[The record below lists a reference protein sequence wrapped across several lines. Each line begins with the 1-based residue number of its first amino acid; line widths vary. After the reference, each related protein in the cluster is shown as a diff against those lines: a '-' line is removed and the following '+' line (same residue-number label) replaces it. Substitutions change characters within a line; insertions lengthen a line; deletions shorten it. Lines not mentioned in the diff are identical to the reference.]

1 MGLMCQVPHPFRFR
15 YGFALPM
22 SGLSPNDD
30 PLNSGKVYHANI
42 IKHRFKGHM
51 IVSAMDMLP
60 QSPDT
65 FFLFAGGNSYTKPSI
80 LQGSGKH
87 NILRSLGQKQ
97 ILVLRI
103 FSHLGKYL
111 FPPLC
116 LPVGKIAHAGEQ
128 KILWALFL
136 HQPQLIWKKLRL
148 FKVVDHVKPADIVSG
163 VAVVAADRTAD
174 HQIHVL
180 NTVFDTNSHR

>member
-1 MGLMCQVPHPFRFR
+1 MGLMCQVPHPFRFG

-65 FFLFAGGNSYTKPSI
+65 VFLFAGGNSYTKPSI

-97 ILVLRI
+97 ILVLWI

-111 FPPLC
+111 IPATLASS
-116 LPVGKIAHAGEQ
+116 GKN
-128 KILWALFL
+128 
-136 HQPQLIWKKLRL
+136 R
-148 FKVVDHVKPADIVSG
+148 SC
-163 VAVVAADRTAD
+163 R
-174 HQIHVL
+174 
-180 NTVFDTNSHR
+180 

>member
-30 PLNSGKVYHANI
+30 PLNSGKVYHANL

-65 FFLFAGGNSYTKPSI
+65 FFSLVEVTVTPNQI
-80 LQGSGKH
+80 LQSSGKH
-87 NILRSLGQKQ
+87 NILRSLSQKQ

-103 FSHLGKYL
+103 FSHLVKYL

-136 HQPQLIWKKLRL
+136 HQPQLIWKKLWL
-148 FKVVDHVKPADIVSG
+148 FKVVDHVKPADIISG
-163 VAVVAADRTAD
+163 VAVAAVDRTAD

-180 NTVFDTNSHR
+180 NTVFNTNSHR

>member
-1 MGLMCQVPHPFRFR
+1 
-15 YGFALPM
+15 M

-30 PLNSGKVYHANI
+30 PLNSGKVHHTNI

-65 FFLFAGGNSYTKPSI
+65 VFLFTGGNSYTKPSI

-87 NILRSLGQKQ
+87 NILWSLGQKK

-103 FSHLGKYL
+103 FSHLVKYL

-116 LPVGKIAHAGEQ
+116 IPVGKIAHAGEQ

-148 FKVVDHVKPADIVSG
+148 FKVVDHVKPTNIVSG
-163 VAVVAADRTAD
+163 VAVAATNSTAD

>member
-1 MGLMCQVPHPFRFR
+1 MLVVCANTPDAIAKKSIMIR
-15 YGFALPM
+15 
-22 SGLSPNDD
+22 GLSPNDD
-30 PLNSGKVYHANI
+30 PLNSGKVYHANL

-65 FFLFAGGNSYTKPSI
+65 VFLFTGGNSYTKPSI

-87 NILRSLGQKQ
+87 NILWSLGQKK

-103 FSHLGKYL
+103 FSHLVKYL

-116 LPVGKIAHAGEQ
+116 IPVGKIAHAGEQ

-136 HQPQLIWKKLRL
+136 HQPQLIGKKLRL
-148 FKVVDHVKPADIVSG
+148 SKVINHVKPADIVSG
-163 VAVVAADRTAD
+163 IAVAATNSTAD

-180 NTVFDTNSHR
+180 NTVFNTNSHR